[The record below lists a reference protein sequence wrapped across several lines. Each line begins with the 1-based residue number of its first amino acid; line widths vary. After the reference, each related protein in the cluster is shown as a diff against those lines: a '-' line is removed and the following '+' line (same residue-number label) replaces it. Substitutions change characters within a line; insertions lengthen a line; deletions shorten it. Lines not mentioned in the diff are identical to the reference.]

1 MKRRKIVVLSCV
13 VFLFIGAFAAFEYSK
28 SRGNV
33 VKVLVSTPQL
43 QSVEVGDYPTLNDG
57 QKLAI
62 QELSRQ
68 LKIHPK
74 TSNFKVSWI
83 TPSKISDK
91 STVAFF
97 LSNNMKSQLLS
108 WNFSFPPGSSLTWRY
123 PFYVKNITFGGRN
136 SLYVDPVFSPLKIHR
151 AARLKQAP
159 LGEMRDR
166 GLYGTGYDYR
176 DSK

>member
-1 MKRRKIVVLSCV
+1 MKRREIVVLSCV

-97 LSNNMKSQLLS
+97 LSCNMKSQLLS
-108 WNFSFPPGSSLTWRY
+108 WNFSFPPGSSLT
-123 PFYVKNITFGGRN
+123 
-136 SLYVDPVFSPLKIHR
+136 
-151 AARLKQAP
+151 
-159 LGEMRDR
+159 
-166 GLYGTGYDYR
+166 
-176 DSK
+176 